1 MSCEP
6 EKRKGRGAHHQ
17 TGQQLFR
24 AALRFARLLQKECWC
39 AELEHILPLLD
50 TTTKWCLCRACLTK
64 LLESPNL
71 NLWKKRLGRV
81 PEWVWQR
88 TELETLVLA
97 DNQLSDV
104 SVQIERLKKLRMLD
118 LGHNRLTHV
127 PDAVAGLDGLTDFL
141 YLHDNQLTALPP
153 SLGRLTKL
161 RYLNISAN
169 AFEVLPES
177 ISCMASLIELR
188 ASGNRLT
195 SLPDSIGR
203 LLRLRELHLRNNQ
216 LTSLPESIGALQELR
231 QIDLRANP
239 LTHLPPA
246 IAALP
251 RLEKLDLRWVNM
263 PPPAWIQNLEARG
276 CVVYR

>member
-6 EKRKGRGAHHQ
+6 E
-17 TGQQLFR
+17 
-24 AALRFARLLQKECWC
+24 KECWC
-39 AELEHILPLLD
+39 AELENILPLPD
-50 TTTKWCLCRACLTK
+50 TTRGCLCRACLTK
-64 LLESPNL
+64 VLESPNL

-81 PEWVWQR
+81 PEWVWER

-97 DNQLSDV
+97 DNQFADV
-104 SVQIERLKKLRMLD
+104 SGQIGRLKKLRMLD

-127 PDAVAGLDGLTDFL
+127 PDAVGDLDALTDFL

-153 SLGRLTKL
+153 SLARLTKL
-161 RYLNISAN
+161 RYLNISDN

-195 SLPDSIGR
+195 WLPDSIGR

-216 LTSLPESIGALQELR
+216 LTSLPESIAALQELR
-231 QIDLRANP
+231 QIDLRSNP
-239 LTHLPPA
+239 LTNLPAA

-263 PPPAWIQNLEARG
+263 PPPAWTADLEARG
-276 CVVYR
+276 CMVYR